1 MFFTVIGFADIIYYL
16 YPTLVNASD
25 LKCREFITLCI
36 SDLCVEIQ
44 RCAGKTHTTKRISKG
59 SGEGYS

>member
-16 YPTLVNASD
+16 YPTLVNVSD
-25 LKCREFITLCI
+25 LNCREFITLCI
-36 SDLCVEIQ
+36 SDLCVENQ
-44 RCAGKTHTTKRISKG
+44 KTHTTERISKG